1 MKALRLGFSI
11 TACLLAFNHYAFSQL
26 ASAEVDIAASV
37 AAGRRLYT
45 EAFPVHPQLYNGP
58 EYIDYSKAYHA
69 RTGHQFFLSPEK
81 HPGRTFY
88 NGHDFSNLQLTYDL
102 VLDQV
107 VISPPQSPLAL
118 RLVNENVRDFSLA
131 GHRFTRLVADSAKKT
146 VIRTGFYEVLLDS
159 TVLVLAKRTKRM
171 QEHVVQRFVD
181 VEFVA
186 KDAVFVKKGGTYYAV
201 GRKATA
207 MRLFSDR
214 AAEMQDY
221 LKAHPLS
228 FKKDKF
234 EPSLVQ
240 LAGYYSG
247 LPPR

>member
-1 MKALRLGFSI
+1 MKALRVGLLFL
-11 TACLLAFNHYAFSQL
+11 ACQLILNHNAFSQL
-26 ASAEVDIAASV
+26 VFPEADVAASV
-37 AAGRRLYT
+37 DAGRTLYA

-58 EYIDYSKAYHA
+58 EYIDYSKGYHEL
-69 RTGHQFFLSPEK
+69 TGHQFFLLPKKQAGSA
-81 HPGRTFY
+81 FY
-88 NGHDFSNLQLTYDL
+88 NGHDFSNLQLAYDL

-118 RLVNENVRDFSLA
+118 RLVNENVRGFTIA
-131 GHRFTRLVADSAKKT
+131 GHRFTRLVADSAKKS

-159 TVLVLAKRTKRM
+159 TVQVLAKRTKRL
-171 QEHVVQRFVD
+171 QERLVQRFVD
-181 VEFVA
+181 AAFIS
-186 KDAVFVKKGGTYYAV
+186 KDAVYLKKGGVYYAV

-207 MRLFSDR
+207 MRMFSDR
-214 AAEMQDY
+214 SKEIQNY
-221 LKAHPLS
+221 LKTHPLS

-240 LAGYYSG
+240 LASYYSG